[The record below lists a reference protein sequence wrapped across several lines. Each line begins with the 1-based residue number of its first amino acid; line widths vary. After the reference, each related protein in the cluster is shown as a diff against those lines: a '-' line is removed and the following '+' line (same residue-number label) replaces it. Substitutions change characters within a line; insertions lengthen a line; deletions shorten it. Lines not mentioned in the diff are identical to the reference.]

1 MSRRTLKKRVLN
13 NIEGN
18 GGDLMPNEF
27 SSNVPIY
34 LQIMDEIKLKI
45 VSGSWEVG
53 QRLQSVRE
61 LAVEFS
67 VNPNTMQRALSELE
81 REGLL
86 YTERTSGRYVSQ
98 DQKMI
103 SKARDEMAEEYTEN
117 YFNSMTKLGYKEK
130 DIINIVS
137 SKLDA
142 KGEENK

>member
-1 MSRRTLKKRVLN
+1 
-13 NIEGN
+13 
-18 GGDLMPNEF
+18 MPNDF

-45 VSGSWEVG
+45 VSGSWEAG

-81 REGLL
+81 RDGLL

-103 SKARDEMAEEYTEN
+103 SKARNEMAEEYTEN

-137 SKLDA
+137 SKLET
-142 KGEENK
+142 KGE